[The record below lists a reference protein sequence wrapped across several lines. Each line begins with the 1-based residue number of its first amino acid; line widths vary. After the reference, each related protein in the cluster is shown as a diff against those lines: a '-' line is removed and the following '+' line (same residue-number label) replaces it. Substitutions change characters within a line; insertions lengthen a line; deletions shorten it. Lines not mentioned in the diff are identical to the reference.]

1 MIKAVTKTNKN
12 EAKKQRD
19 GFFSM
24 LLGALSAIL
33 LQNMLIG
40 TNLLELVNIFDATKS
55 FWNSKIWPKWTS
67 ISRSLF
73 NKWFTERDKRRS
85 AYNELEWYWNSS
97 GCYLW

>member
-1 MIKAVTKTNKN
+1 MIKAATKTNKN

-40 TNLLELVNIFDATKS
+40 TNFIRAGKYF
-55 FWNSKIWPKWTS
+55 
-67 ISRSLF
+67 
-73 NKWFTERDKRRS
+73 
-85 AYNELEWYWNSS
+85 
-97 GCYLW
+97 

>member
-19 GFFSM
+19 GFFGM

-33 LQNMLIG
+33 LENMLIG
-40 TNLLELVNIFDATKS
+40 TN